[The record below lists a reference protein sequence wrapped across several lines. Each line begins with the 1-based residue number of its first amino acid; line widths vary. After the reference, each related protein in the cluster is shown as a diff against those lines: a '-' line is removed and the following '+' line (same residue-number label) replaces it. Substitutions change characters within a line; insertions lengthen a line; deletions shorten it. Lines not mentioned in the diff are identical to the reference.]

1 MACNC
6 CNDEGCVYIDGV
18 AMMCPECV
26 GNPECKGCG
35 RNWNPVRK
43 SGYCEECEDA
53 IREDIED
60 GKRDDRRISN
70 AEAQRPAVAGTLTPL
85 VGLSDG
91 GEA

>member
-70 AEAQRPAVAGTLTPL
+70 AEAHGRGTRTVQPL
-85 VGLSDG
+85 VGASG
-91 GEA
+91 SPK